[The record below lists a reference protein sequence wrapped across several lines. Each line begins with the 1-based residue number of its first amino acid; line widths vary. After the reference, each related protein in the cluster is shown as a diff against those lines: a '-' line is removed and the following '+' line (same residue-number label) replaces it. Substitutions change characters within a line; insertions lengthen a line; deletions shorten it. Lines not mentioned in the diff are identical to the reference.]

1 MVCLRFSSTNFIWSI
16 LESLDSYVGDLIYGI
31 GLQVIVE
38 DRLAKNIFQCFVKKK
53 NNKMNFV
60 SDGGFWEGG
69 LNFNF
74 SVASMKLNYDDM
86 FSFPSKL
93 KFDDKQQ
100 LHKALDYGAENH

>member
-1 MVCLRFSSTNFIWSI
+1 
-16 LESLDSYVGDLIYGI
+16 
-31 GLQVIVE
+31 
-38 DRLAKNIFQCFVKKK
+38 
-53 NNKMNFV
+53 MNFV